1 MKIIAKDRG
10 QGKTT
15 ELLKIAE
22 ENQYAFVC
30 INLRELQRIEAMQLN
45 IPFLLTFEDLKWQ
58 RHRGYKI
65 DGIVIDNVDMCI
77 PNTIWVE
84 KWGEDQTKALIEL
97 SAKHWKYISVS
108 RFIPNLAH
116 SIVKK
121 ARELGLDIPFP
132 ILHGERCHVKPVL
145 FHDPEEYL
153 LSIANRP
160 IKYVTTSRINT
171 IEFHDQTQIPHNIP
185 PLHRL

>member
-30 INLRELQRIEAMQLN
+30 CNQPEFRRIKRMDVN
-45 IPFLLTFEDLKWQ
+45 IPFLFTFEGL
-58 RHRGYKI
+58 RNHASRGYRI

-77 PNTIWVE
+77 PNTIWVD

-97 SAKHWKYISVS
+97 SAKHWKYISVTE
-108 RFIPNLAH
+108 RVPNLAH

-121 ARELGLDIPFP
+121 AEELGFDIPFP
-132 ILHGERCHVKPVL
+132 IIHGERCHVKPVL

-171 IEFHDQTQIPHNIP
+171 IEIHDKTQIPNNIP
-185 PLHRL
+185 PLH